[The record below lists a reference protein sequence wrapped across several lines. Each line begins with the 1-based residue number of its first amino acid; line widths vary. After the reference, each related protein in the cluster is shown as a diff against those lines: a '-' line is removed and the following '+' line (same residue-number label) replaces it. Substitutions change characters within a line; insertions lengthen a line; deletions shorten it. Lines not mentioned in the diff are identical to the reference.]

1 MFLKKL
7 FGGINMK
14 KMRTSSLPIS
24 PEMEI
29 LQDRFPRQHIF
40 VTNQPAGFGIADRG
54 AKRGSGLVYLLSSKM
69 PVWQLE
75 QILAGLEIFF
85 NGGIDEEADYILI
98 SGKSFRI
105 FPNDGIDDRA
115 QMVADTMET
124 IVAAT
129 GLNAVTENYLGYSV
143 VFGRYRVGRRT
154 NIFELTMPA
163 EATHIAINATWLP
176 DYAPRTPVTE
186 KGIFNMPYWRRTSDA
201 IEPTDF
207 YVWQIGGVY
216 HDCPSRIVSD
226 LSAAAVMRNRGKE
239 LYRYFVD

>member
-1 MFLKKL
+1 
-7 FGGINMK
+7 MK
-14 KMRTSSLPIS
+14 KIRTSSLPIS

-54 AKRGSGLVYLLSSKM
+54 AKRGSGLVYLLPSKM
-69 PVWQLE
+69 PVQELE

-85 NGGIDEEADYILI
+85 NGGIDEKADAI
-98 SGKSFRI
+98 
-105 FPNDGIDDRA
+105 RA
-115 QMVADTMET
+115 QMVADAVET

-129 GLNAVTENYLGYSV
+129 GLDAVTENYLGYSV

-154 NIFELTMPA
+154 NIFDLTMPA

-176 DYAPRTPVTE
+176 GYAPRTPVTE
-186 KGIFNMPYWRRTSDA
+186 EGIINMPYWRRTSDT
-201 IEPTDF
+201 IEPADF

-216 HDCPSRIVSD
+216 HDCPSRVVSE
-226 LSAAAVMRNRGKE
+226 LPAAAVMRNMGKE

>member
-1 MFLKKL
+1 
-7 FGGINMK
+7 MK

-54 AKRGSGLVYLLSSKM
+54 AKRGSGLVYLLPSKM
-69 PVWQLE
+69 PVQKLE

-85 NGGIDEEADYILI
+85 NGGIDEKADAI
-98 SGKSFRI
+98 
-105 FPNDGIDDRA
+105 RA
-115 QMVADTMET
+115 QRVADAVET
-124 IVAAT
+124 IVTAT
-129 GLNAVTENYLGYSV
+129 GLDAVTENYLGYSV
-143 VFGRYRVGRRT
+143 IFGRYRVGRRT
-154 NIFELTMPA
+154 NIFDLTMPA

-186 KGIFNMPYWRRTSDA
+186 EGIINLPYWRRTSDA
-201 IEPTDF
+201 VEPADF
-207 YVWQIGGVY
+207 YVWPIGGVY
-216 HDCPSRIVSD
+216 HDCPSRVVSE
-226 LSAAAVMRNRGKE
+226 LPAAAVMRNMGKE

>member
-1 MFLKKL
+1 
-7 FGGINMK
+7 MK
-14 KMRTSSLPIS
+14 SERTSSLPIS

-29 LQDRFPRQHIF
+29 LKDRFPRKHIF

-54 AKRGSGLVYLLSSKM
+54 AKRGSGLVYLLPSKM
-69 PVWQLE
+69 PVQKLE

-85 NGGIDEEADYILI
+85 NGGID
-98 SGKSFRI
+98 
-105 FPNDGIDDRA
+105 DRA
-115 QMVADTMET
+115 QMAADAAET

-143 VFGRYRVGRRT
+143 IFGRYRVGRRT
-154 NIFELTMPA
+154 NIFDLTMPA

-186 KGIFNMPYWRRTSDA
+186 NGIFNMPYWRRTSDA
-201 IEPTDF
+201 VEPADF
-207 YVWQIGGVY
+207 YVWPIGGVY
-216 HDCPSRIVSD
+216 HDRPSRIVSD
-226 LSAAAVMRNRGKE
+226 LSVAAVMRNTGKE